1 MSNTLTGLEIVNC
14 EIGTIR
20 SRKDH
25 SVVFSV
31 ETPELRVSESG
42 QLMQWHGRACTV
54 RITPHDTP
62 PLEMVRVDTQRTVK
76 SPSQRLRSVHFL
88 IWRQNPVGDFEQWHA
103 ARMEKIINEAKQ
115 ELPDQ

>member
-62 PLEMVRVDTQRTVK
+62 PLEMVRVDTERATK
-76 SPSQRLRSVHFL
+76 TPSQRLRNCLFVL
-88 IWRQNPVGDFEQWHA
+88 WQQNPVGTFNEFYDKRLEFY
-103 ARMEKIINEAKQ
+103 INEVKS
-115 ELPDQ
+115 ELP